1 MEFKSLEKWRV
12 QNKFSI
18 SEKDLDVIIKR
29 MIKRH
34 PLEEW
39 VYSYLAPNGQYNS
52 YLKLEF
58 VEWLEEVHFNKDDYY
73 LDAEIKFF
81 KKQISRLEKELS
93 IPPKETIYNEMTI
106 RELSNYFNKTINC
119 LYMAIGRMRKTTN
132 IPIAYDEDGK
142 IIVPKEGV
150 KWLHENY
157 FRKDFL
163 KSLELYKLKL
173 QQQKR
178 ELYG

>member
-1 MEFKSLEKWRV
+1 
-12 QNKFSI
+12 
-18 SEKDLDVIIKR
+18 
-29 MIKRH
+29 
-34 PLEEW
+34 
-39 VYSYLAPNGQYNS
+39 
-52 YLKLEF
+52 
-58 VEWLEEVHFNKDDYY
+58 
-73 LDAEIKFF
+73 
-81 KKQISRLEKELS
+81 
-93 IPPKETIYNEMTI
+93 
-106 RELSNYFNKTINC
+106 
-119 LYMAIGRMRKTTN
+119 MAIGRMRKTTN
-132 IPIAYDEDGK
+132 ITIAYDEEGK